1 MTRQTV
7 ARLVASAAA
16 ALSAIAWPML
26 ALAAPTRFLP
36 LPAPPAAEDIRDI
49 RPLISIP
56 PWWYWL
62 AAGVAAAMIV
72 ALVFG
77 AIRYWRHRS
86 RRALTPEQRAQ
97 QALAEA
103 EALARAG
110 QCREW
115 AEIVAHTLRLALATR
130 LGHDACPETTSE
142 LAAVDWSKLPQ
153 GATVDASRLVELL
166 TTCDLTR
173 FALGRLDPSAL
184 LVETQSARDWITR
197 LFATPETTARA
208 EAKAAP
214 IEASS

>member
-1 MTRQTV
+1 MTQQGIT
-7 ARLVASAAA
+7 RLVASAGATLFA
-16 ALSAIAWPML
+16 VAWPVL
-26 ALAAPTRFLP
+26 ALAAPTA
-36 LPAPPAAEDIRDI
+36 APPTTDDIRDI

-62 AAGVAAAMIV
+62 AAGVAAALIL
-72 ALVFG
+72 ALVFAG
-77 AIRYWRHRS
+77 IRYWRRRS
-86 RRALTPEQRAQ
+86 RRALTPEERAL

-103 EALARAG
+103 EALARGG

-115 AEIVAHTLRLALATR
+115 ADIVAQTLRVALATR

-142 LAAVDWSKLPQ
+142 LAALDWSKLPQ
-153 GATVDASRLVELL
+153 GTTVDAPRLVELL

-197 LFATPETTARA
+197 LFATHETTARA
-208 EAKAAP
+208 EVKAGP
-214 IEASS
+214 IEASP